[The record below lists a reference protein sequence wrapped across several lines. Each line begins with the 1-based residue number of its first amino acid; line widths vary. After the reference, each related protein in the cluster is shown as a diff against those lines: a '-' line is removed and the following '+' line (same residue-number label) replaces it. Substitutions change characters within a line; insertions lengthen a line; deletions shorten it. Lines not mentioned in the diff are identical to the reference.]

1 MILAAALKG
10 FFAIFSMV
18 VAAIV
23 VAIFLAIRTTHWVS
37 QRMANSLSFFSLER
51 FRNPPPLLSQ
61 GDALAMQGD
70 VSGAFHL
77 FRQFLKKHP
86 RNLEI
91 YSRLIDLS
99 FGPMQDAEMGDAIIA
114 FGKKRLD
121 RRGRRVIRERR
132 NAIVLG
138 QLYPLKHL
146 GWRKMTESE
155 HPKVEIPEAL
165 KGQFAPPSS

>member
-1 MILAAALKG
+1 MIIA
-10 FFAIFSMV
+10 FAINSFLAIFLM
-18 VAAIV
+18 VAAGIV
-23 VAIFLAIRTTHWVS
+23 LAIFLAIPATHWVS
-37 QRMANSLSFFSLER
+37 QKMANALSFFSLER
-51 FRNPPPLLSQ
+51 FRKPPPLLSH
-61 GDALAMQGD
+61 GDALAMQGE
-70 VSGAFHL
+70 VAAAFHL
-77 FRQFLKKHP
+77 FRKFLKQHP

-99 FGPMQDAEMGDAIIA
+99 FGPMQDAGLGDAVIA

-138 QLYPLKHL
+138 DLYPLKHL
-146 GWRKMTESE
+146 GWRQETEYV

-165 KGQFAPPSS
+165 KGQFAPRG

>member
-1 MILAAALKG
+1 MILALTIKSPL
-10 FFAIFSMV
+10 AIFFMVSAAFV
-18 VAAIV
+18 VAV
-23 VAIFLAIRTTHWVS
+23 FLAIPTTHWVS
-37 QRMANSLSFFSLER
+37 QRMANALSFFSMER
-51 FRNPPPLLSQ
+51 FRRPPPLLSQ
-61 GDALAMQGD
+61 GDALAMQGE
-70 VSGAFHL
+70 VGAAFHL

-99 FGPMQDAEMGDAIIA
+99 FGPMQDAELGDAIIA

-138 QLYPLKHL
+138 ELYPLKHL
-146 GWRKMTESE
+146 GWRKLTEYE

-165 KGQFAPPSS
+165 KGQFAPPS